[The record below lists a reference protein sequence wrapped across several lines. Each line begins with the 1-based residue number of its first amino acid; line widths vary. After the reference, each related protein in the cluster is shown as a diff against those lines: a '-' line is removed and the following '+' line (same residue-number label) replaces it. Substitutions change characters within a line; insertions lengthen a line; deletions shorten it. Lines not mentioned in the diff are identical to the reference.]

1 MLPLKALKAQSRKRS
16 KGVEKKIRAARKS
29 RITRAVKAVKA
40 TNQVDKTEKI
50 KRTLNKLVN
59 HLKLS
64 LMTSIATKMA
74 T

>member
-1 MLPLKALKAQSRKRS
+1 M
-16 KGVEKKIRAARKS
+16 
-29 RITRAVKAVKA
+29 KAVKA
-40 TNQVDKTEKI
+40 TNQVDKTKKI

-64 LMTSIATKMA
+64 LMTSIAMKKA